1 MQLLCMWSGNLRLDR
16 LQRTF
21 CKGRFIGPGT
31 PVTSCQGAMQSYY
44 IKQVLINFSVSF
56 STDPINDR
64 TMLPFSLQLTC
75 ANIWLIFKHLNLH
88 IQIITSLIL
97 TLPSSLRTLQDEKK
111 TQTSMSLIAL
121 RPMANRNLICIV
133 NFVVALW
140 HNFNTRCHVYLRSQ
154 SR

>member
-1 MQLLCMWSGNLRLDR
+1 MQLQCMWSGNLRLDR

-31 PVTSCQGAMQSYY
+31 HVTSCQGAMQSYY

-97 TLPSSLRTLQDEKK
+97 TLPRSSLQTLQDEKK
-111 TQTSMSLIAL
+111 RIQAWAWLLCVQWQTNGKQK
-121 RPMANRNLICIV
+121 P
-133 NFVVALW
+133 
-140 HNFNTRCHVYLRSQ
+140 YLYSKLC
-154 SR
+154 SSTLT